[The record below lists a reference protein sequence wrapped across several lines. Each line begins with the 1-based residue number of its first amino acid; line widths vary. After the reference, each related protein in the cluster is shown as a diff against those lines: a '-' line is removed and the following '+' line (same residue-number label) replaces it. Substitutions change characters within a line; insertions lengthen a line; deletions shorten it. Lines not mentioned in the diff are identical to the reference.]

1 MSEALAFDT
10 HRFVKN
16 LTANGFTEEQAEVL
30 ATEQVNILNSNL
42 ATKVEIA
49 AVQRDIENLRQ
60 GTQVEIAGLGQGTQS
75 EIVGL
80 GQDLQ
85 AEIAGLRRSIK
96 ALKVDLLEWL
106 FGAMIAQTG
115 LIVALIKLL

>member
-1 MSEALAFDT
+1 M
-10 HRFVKN
+10 
-16 LTANGFTEEQAEVL
+16 
-30 ATEQVNILNSNL
+30 
-42 ATKVEIA
+42 
-49 AVQRDIENLRQ
+49 
-60 GTQVEIAGLGQGTQS
+60 EIAGLGQGTQS